1 MIQQG
6 TISSNPTE
14 ILKDLVVVKFSEE
27 GSRHKPAEA
36 ATWIHFVDFLMNVL
50 VRVVIG
56 YKLLQVYVCKG
67 PGP

>member
-36 ATWIHFVDFLMNVL
+36 ATWIHFVDFLDECA
-50 VRVVIG
+50 G
-56 YKLLQVYVCKG
+56 KG
-67 PGP
+67 VS

>member
-36 ATWIHFVDFLMNVL
+36 ATWIHFVDFLDECAGKGCHRLQTVANVRL
-50 VRVVIG
+50 
-56 YKLLQVYVCKG
+56 
-67 PGP
+67 